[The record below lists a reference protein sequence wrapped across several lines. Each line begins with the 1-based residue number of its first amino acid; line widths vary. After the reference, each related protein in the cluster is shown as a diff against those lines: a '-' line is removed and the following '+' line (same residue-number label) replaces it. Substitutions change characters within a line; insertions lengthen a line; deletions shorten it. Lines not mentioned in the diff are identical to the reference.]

1 MVATAKTRAR
11 TGVDRALLLIEVLA
25 GLGVVAAII
34 GKTYGVAPTI
44 FFLLVGA
51 SASFTGWAFVRM
63 ITSWSDATLD
73 LTHRVT
79 DEERLR
85 LEHEKM
91 LLLQGIKELEADL
104 GIGKVDPRDYAHLRR
119 TAENRAI
126 AIIQKLKEQDAKW
139 MGRAEALV
147 AERLGQ
153 VSSLVPRPAAAVAGG
168 GALPGLKISWVAT
181 HSEAARREPAD
192 ARVFDDRP
200 VTLDGQCGGCGAEA
214 LSGAR
219 FCIQCGRPRA

>member
-44 FFLLVGA
+44 FFVLVGS
-51 SASFTGWAFVRM
+51 SASFTGWAIVRA
-63 ITSWSDATLD
+63 ITAWNDATLD
-73 LTHRVT
+73 LTHQVA

-85 LEHEKM
+85 LEHEKL

-126 AIIQKLKEQDAKW
+126 AIIQKLKEQDTKW

-153 VSSLVPRPAAAVAGG
+153 TSAARAYGVPVKAGV
-168 GALPGLKISWVAT
+168 ALPVLKISWVAT
-181 HSEAARREPAD
+181 HSETARKEPAD
-192 ARVFDDRP
+192 GRVFDDRP